1 MKSPQLTAEDL
12 YWTVTMP
19 LWTRQFTLAD
29 LDAIGEKTASE
40 HLGIHYTGI
49 GDDWIEAT
57 MPLDSRARNADG
69 SMHPGALGILAE
81 TIGSV
86 AAVLCIDTS
95 RHICLGQILH
105 INHPVTVMMGPVHAK
120 ACAISILDTSHVW
133 DVKIKD
139 HAGSM
144 IGAARLT
151 IAVLDRRQ

>member
-1 MKSPQLTAEDL
+1 MKSAKFIAGDT
-12 YWTVTMP
+12 YWNTMP

-40 HLGIHYTGI
+40 HLGIRHTGI

-57 MPLDSRARNADG
+57 MPLDSRTRSADG

-81 TIGSV
+81 TVGSV
-86 AAVLCIDTS
+86 AAVLCVDSS
-95 RHICLGQILH
+95 RHICLGQILQ
-105 INHPVTVMMGPVHAK
+105 INHPVIVMMGPVHAR
-120 ACAISILDTSHVW
+120 ACAISILDNSHVW
-133 DVKIKD
+133 DVKMKD
-139 HAGSM
+139 HAGSI